1 MTMVDPLARR
11 KIQAIV
17 EDALAATGVAGTFPT
32 PLEPLRAYAGIRERI
47 DMSDLPKEFVGKKPP
62 KWKSILGAYIFGTE
76 RSFVDLSQTAE
87 RVLFT
92 DAHETSHALI
102 DWHADT
108 YYLDDEGRL
117 YREVKEELEAE
128 ANLGAALII
137 FQNGRFHERALDYQR
152 TINTPILL
160 AGEFGASC
168 HAAIRHYVEY
178 HPDPV
183 ALAICGRYRSYGN
196 LPIWAGV
203 ESPRFREEHGPLEQ
217 LLPVLPLGDG
227 SPLAELVLEARKS
240 PPSPP
245 SRSVRVRTLRGEM
258 KPFIAEAFFNQYC
271 IFVML
276 APRALVR
283 TGRRVQVEVG

>member
-1 MTMVDPLARR
+1 MTSVDPLARR
-11 KIQAIV
+11 KIQAVV
-17 EDALAATGVAGTFPT
+17 ERALAATGTAGTFPT
-32 PLEPLRAYAGIRERI
+32 PLEPLREYAGIRERL
-47 DMSDLPKEFVGKKPP
+47 DMSDLPAELVAKKPP
-62 KWKSILGAYIFGTE
+62 KWKRILGAYLFGAE
-76 RSFVDLSQTAE
+76 RSFVDLTQTPE
-87 RVLFT
+87 RILFT

-102 DWHADT
+102 PWHEDT

-128 ANLGAALII
+128 ANLGAALVI
-137 FQNGRFHERALDYQR
+137 FQNGRFHERALDYER

-178 HPDPV
+178 HPDAV

-203 ESPRFREEHGPLEQ
+203 ESPRFREEYGPLEK

-227 SPLAELVLEARKS
+227 SPLGELVVEARKS

-245 SRSVRVRTLRGEM
+245 SRGVRVRNRRGEM
-258 KPFIAEAFFNQYC
+258 KPFTAEAFFNRYC
-271 IFVML
+271 IFVLL
-276 APRALVR
+276 APRSLVR
-283 TGRRVQVEVG
+283 SGRRVKVEVR